1 MRILILGAGP
11 AGISIAE
18 HLRALQSRKGR
29 QPDITM
35 VSAEPF
41 PPYSPPAMADHFLTG
56 REAAMYW
63 KGTDVCERLDIDYR
77 AGTSVRQVEPEANR
91 VVLAD
96 GTAIA
101 FDELVIATGSRLY
114 APIDGCDL
122 HGVYNFKSLTAATEL
137 IGHVRRGEVERAVIV
152 GAGFIGVE
160 VALLLADLG
169 LEVIVIEQQDRV
181 MPGML
186 DGETAEFV
194 GRALAERGVQVRT
207 GTQAAAFAGNG
218 RAEALVLEPGEVVKG
233 DAYVA
238 ATGVKPNLEYLAG
251 TGLETG
257 WGLRVD
263 DALCTNIANIRAAGD
278 VAETRDRMT
287 GERFVHAI
295 FPNAVAQAR
304 IVAERL
310 LGYDTR
316 YEGAESMN
324 SLRHLGLPVIAVGSQ
339 TGETILKTRTGASLR
354 KIALTAGRI
363 VGFRLAGDIRGAGVY
378 RSLMLRRVDVSRY
391 RDQLLEPGFG
401 PGRLAGS
408 IFGQAA

>member
-11 AGISIAE
+11 AGISVAE
-18 HLRALQSRKGR
+18 HLRALQPDAD
-29 QPDITM
+29 QQADITM
-35 VSAEPF
+35 ISAEPF
-41 PPYSPPAMADHFLTG
+41 PPYSPPAMAEHFLHG
-56 REAAMYW
+56 RGAALYW
-63 KGTDVCERLDIDYR
+63 KGTDICQRLQVDYR
-77 AGTSVRQVEPEANR
+77 PGTAVRAVDPAAKQVM
-91 VVLAD
+91 LAD
-96 GTAIA
+96 DSALA

-114 APIDGCDL
+114 APIDGYDL
-122 HGVYNFKSLTAATEL
+122 PGVYNFKSLTAAQDL
-137 IGHVRRGEVERAVIV
+137 IAHARDGEVRSAVIV

-169 LEVIVIEQQDRV
+169 LDVTMIEQQDRV

-186 DGETAEFV
+186 DAETAEIV
-194 GRALAERGVQVRT
+194 GHELARRGVRVRI

-218 RAEALVLEPGEVVKG
+218 RADALVLEPGEVIKG

-238 ATGVKPNLEYLAG
+238 ATGVKPNLGFLAG
-251 TGLETG
+251 AGLDTG

-263 DALCTNIANIRAAGD
+263 DGLCTNIPYIRAAGD
-278 VAETRDRMT
+278 AVETRDRMT

-310 LGYDTR
+310 LGYATR

-324 SLRHLGLPVIAVGSQ
+324 SLRHLGIPVIAVGSQ
-339 TGETILKTRTGASLR
+339 TGETELKIRTDTQLR
-354 KIALTAGRI
+354 KINLTEGRI

-391 RDQLLEPGFG
+391 GDELLEPGFG
-401 PGRLAGS
+401 PTRLAGAVFS
-408 IFGQAA
+408 QAA

>member
-11 AGISIAE
+11 AGISVAE
-18 HLRALQSRKGR
+18 HLRALQPDAD
-29 QPDITM
+29 QQADITM
-35 VSAEPF
+35 ISAEPF
-41 PPYSPPAMADHFLTG
+41 PPYSPPAMADHFLHG
-56 REAAMYW
+56 RGAALYW
-63 KGTDVCERLDIDYR
+63 KGTDICERLQVDYR
-77 AGTSVRQVEPEANR
+77 AGTAVREVDPTAKR
-91 VVLAD
+91 VMLAD
-96 GTAIA
+96 DMALA

-114 APIDGCDL
+114 APIDGYDL
-122 HGVYNFKSLTAATEL
+122 PGVYNFKSLTAAQEL
-137 IGHVRRGEVERAVIV
+137 IAHARDGEVKSAVVV

-169 LEVIVIEQQDRV
+169 LDVTMVEQQDRV

-186 DGETAEFV
+186 DAETAEIV
-194 GRALAERGVQVRT
+194 GHALAERGVRVRI
-207 GTQAAAFAGNG
+207 GAQAAAFAGNG
-218 RAEALVLEPGEVVKG
+218 RADALVLEPGEVIRG

-238 ATGVKPNLEYLAG
+238 ATGVKPNLEFLAG
-251 TGLETG
+251 AGLDTG

-263 DALCTNIANIRAAGD
+263 DGLCTNIPCIRAAGD
-278 VAETRDRMT
+278 AVETRDRMT

-324 SLRHLGLPVIAVGSQ
+324 SLRHLGIPVIAVGSQ
-339 TGETILKTRTGASLR
+339 TGETELKIRTGRNLR
-354 KIALTAGRI
+354 KINLTEGRI
-363 VGFRLAGDIRGAGVY
+363 VGFRLAGNIRGAGVY

-391 RDQLLEPGFG
+391 GDDLLEPGFG
-401 PGRLAGS
+401 PTRLAAVFS
-408 IFGQAA
+408 QAA

>member
-11 AGISIAE
+11 AGISVAE
-18 HLRALQSRKGR
+18 HLRALQPDAD
-29 QPDITM
+29 QQADITM
-35 VSAEPF
+35 ISAEPF
-41 PPYSPPAMADHFLTG
+41 PPYSPPAMAEHFLHG
-56 REAAMYW
+56 RGAALYW
-63 KGTDVCERLDIDYR
+63 KGTDICQRLQVDYR
-77 AGTSVRQVEPEANR
+77 PGTAVRAVDPAAKQVM
-91 VVLAD
+91 LAD
-96 GTAIA
+96 DSALA

-114 APIDGCDL
+114 APIDGYDL
-122 HGVYNFKSLTAATEL
+122 PGVYNFKSLTAAQDL
-137 IGHVRRGEVERAVIV
+137 IAHARDGEVRSAVIV

-169 LEVIVIEQQDRV
+169 LDVTMIEQQDRV

-186 DGETAEFV
+186 DAETAEIV
-194 GRALAERGVQVRT
+194 GHELARRGVRVRI

-218 RAEALVLEPGEVVKG
+218 RADALVLEPGEVIKG

-238 ATGVKPNLEYLAG
+238 ATGVKPNLGFLAG
-251 TGLETG
+251 AGLDTG

-263 DALCTNIANIRAAGD
+263 DGLCTNIPCIHAAGD
-278 VAETRDRMT
+278 AVETRDRMT

-310 LGYDTR
+310 LGYATR

-324 SLRHLGLPVIAVGSQ
+324 SLRHLGIPVIAVGSQ
-339 TGETILKTRTGASLR
+339 TGETELKIRTDTQLR
-354 KIALTAGRI
+354 KINLTEGRI

-391 RDQLLEPGFG
+391 GDELLEPGFG
-401 PGRLAGS
+401 PTRLAGAVFS
-408 IFGQAA
+408 QAA

>member
-11 AGISIAE
+11 AGISVAE
-18 HLRALQSRKGR
+18 HLRALQPDAD
-29 QPDITM
+29 QQADITM
-35 VSAEPF
+35 ISAEPF
-41 PPYSPPAMADHFLTG
+41 PPYSPPAMAEHFLHG
-56 REAAMYW
+56 RGAALYW
-63 KGTDVCERLDIDYR
+63 KGTDICQRLQVDYR
-77 AGTSVRQVEPEANR
+77 PGTAVRAVDPAAKQVM
-91 VVLAD
+91 LAD
-96 GTAIA
+96 DSALA

-114 APIDGCDL
+114 APIDGYDL
-122 HGVYNFKSLTAATEL
+122 PGVYNFKSLTAAQDL
-137 IGHVRRGEVERAVIV
+137 IAHARDGEVRSAVIV

-169 LEVIVIEQQDRV
+169 LDVTMIEQQDRV

-186 DGETAEFV
+186 DAETAEIV
-194 GRALAERGVQVRT
+194 GHELARRGVRVRI

-218 RAEALVLEPGEVVKG
+218 RADALVLEPGEVIKG

-238 ATGVKPNLEYLAG
+238 ATGVKPNLGFLAG
-251 TGLETG
+251 AGLDTG

-263 DALCTNIANIRAAGD
+263 DGLCTNIPYIRAAGD
-278 VAETRDRMT
+278 AVETRDRMT

-310 LGYDTR
+310 LGYATR

-324 SLRHLGLPVIAVGSQ
+324 SLRHLGIPVIAVGSQ
-339 TGETILKTRTGASLR
+339 TGETELKIRTDTQMR
-354 KIALTAGRI
+354 KINLTEGRI

-391 RDQLLEPGFG
+391 GDELLEPGFG
-401 PGRLAGS
+401 PTRLAGAVFS
-408 IFGQAA
+408 QAA

>member
-11 AGISIAE
+11 AGISVAE
-18 HLRALQSRKGR
+18 HLRALQPGTDQR
-29 QPDITM
+29 PEITI

-41 PPYSPPAMADHFLTG
+41 PPYSPPAMADHFLNG
-56 REAAMYW
+56 RGAALYW
-63 KGTDVCERLDIDYR
+63 KGTDICERLHVDYR
-77 AGTSVRQVEPEANR
+77 AGIAVRQVDPAAKR

-96 GTAIA
+96 DSTLPY
-101 FDELVIATGSRLY
+101 DELVIATGSRLY
-114 APIDGCDL
+114 APIDGYDL
-122 HGVYNFKSLTAATEL
+122 PGVYNFKSLTAAQEL
-137 IGHVRRGEVERAVIV
+137 VAHARGGEVRRAVIV

-169 LEVIVIEQQDRV
+169 LDVLIIEQQDRV

-186 DGETAEFV
+186 DAETAEIV
-194 GRALAERGVQVRT
+194 GRALSERGVQVRT
-207 GTQAAAFAGNG
+207 RTQAAAFAGNG

-251 TGLETG
+251 AGLDTG

-263 DALCTNIANIRAAGD
+263 DALCTSAPNIRAAGD
-278 VAETRDRMT
+278 AVETRDRMT

-304 IVAERL
+304 VVAEQL

-324 SLRHLGLPVIAVGSQ
+324 SLRHLGIPVIAVGRQ
-339 TGETILKTRTGASLR
+339 TGETELKIRTDRQLR
-354 KIALTAGRI
+354 KINLTDGRI

-391 RDQLLEPGFG
+391 GDALLAPGFG
-401 PGRLAGS
+401 PTRLAGAVFS
-408 IFGQAA
+408 QAA

>member
-11 AGISIAE
+11 AGISVAE
-18 HLRALQSRKGR
+18 HLRALQPDAD
-29 QPDITM
+29 QQADITM
-35 VSAEPF
+35 ISAEPF
-41 PPYSPPAMADHFLTG
+41 PPYSPPAMADHFLHG
-56 REAAMYW
+56 RGAALYW
-63 KGTDVCERLDIDYR
+63 KGTDICERLQVDYR
-77 AGTSVRQVEPEANR
+77 AGTAVREVDPTAKR
-91 VVLAD
+91 VMLAD
-96 GTAIA
+96 DMALA

-114 APIDGCDL
+114 APIDGYDL
-122 HGVYNFKSLTAATEL
+122 PGVYNFKSLTAAQEL
-137 IGHVRRGEVERAVIV
+137 IAHARDGEVKSAVVV

-169 LEVIVIEQQDRV
+169 LDVTMVEQQDRV

-186 DGETAEFV
+186 DAETAEIV
-194 GRALAERGVQVRT
+194 GHALAERGVHVRI
-207 GTQAAAFAGNG
+207 GAQAAAFAGNG
-218 RAEALVLEPGEVVKG
+218 RADALVLEPGEVIRG

-238 ATGVKPNLEYLAG
+238 ATGVKPNLEFLAG
-251 TGLETG
+251 AGLDTG

-263 DALCTNIANIRAAGD
+263 DGLCTNIPCIRAAGD
-278 VAETRDRMT
+278 AVETRDRMT

-324 SLRHLGLPVIAVGSQ
+324 SLRHLGIPVIAVGSQ
-339 TGETILKTRTGASLR
+339 TGETELKIRTGRNLR
-354 KIALTAGRI
+354 KINLTEGRI
-363 VGFRLAGDIRGAGVY
+363 VGFRLAGNIRGAGVY

-391 RDQLLEPGFG
+391 GDDLLEPGFG
-401 PGRLAGS
+401 PTRLAAVFS
-408 IFGQAA
+408 QAA

>member
-11 AGISIAE
+11 AGISVAE
-18 HLRALQSRKGR
+18 HLRALQPATDHR
-29 QPDITM
+29 PEITM
-35 VSAEPF
+35 ISAESF
-41 PPYSPPAMADHFLTG
+41 PPYSPPAMADHFLNG
-56 REAAMYW
+56 RGAALYW
-63 KGTDVCERLDIDYR
+63 KGTDICERLHVDYR
-77 AGTSVRQVEPEANR
+77 AGTAVRQVDPTAKR

-96 GTAIA
+96 DSALA
-101 FDELVIATGSRLY
+101 YDELVIATGSRLY
-114 APIDGCDL
+114 APVDDYDL
-122 HGVYNFKSLTAATEL
+122 PGVYNFKSLTAAQEL
-137 IGHVRRGEVERAVIV
+137 VAHARGGEVRSAVIV

-169 LEVIVIEQQDRV
+169 LDVLMIEQQDRV

-186 DGETAEFV
+186 DAETAEIV
-194 GRALAERGVQVRT
+194 GRALAERGVRVRVR
-207 GTQAAAFAGNG
+207 TQAAAFAGNG

-238 ATGVKPNLEYLAG
+238 ATGVKPNLDFLAG
-251 TGLETG
+251 AGLETG

-263 DALCTNIANIRAAGD
+263 DTLCTSAPNIRAAGD
-278 VAETRDRMT
+278 AVETCDRMT

-304 IVAERL
+304 VVAEQL

-324 SLRHLGLPVIAVGSQ
+324 SLRHLGIPVIAVGRQ
-339 TGETILKTRTGASLR
+339 TGETELKIRTDTQLR
-354 KIALTAGRI
+354 KINLTDGRI

-391 RDQLLEPGFG
+391 GDELLEPGFG
-401 PGRLAGS
+401 PTRLAGAVFS
-408 IFGQAA
+408 QAA

>member
-1 MRILILGAGP
+1 MRVLIIGAGP
-11 AGISIAE
+11 AGISVAE
-18 HLRALQSRKGR
+18 HLRALQPDAD
-29 QPDITM
+29 QQADITM
-35 VSAEPF
+35 ISAEPF
-41 PPYSPPAMADHFLTG
+41 PPYSPPAMAEHFLHG
-56 REAAMYW
+56 RGAALYW
-63 KGTDVCERLDIDYR
+63 KGTDICDRLQVDYR
-77 AGTSVRQVEPEANR
+77 AGTEVRAVDPAAKQ

-96 GTAIA
+96 DSALA

-114 APIDGCDL
+114 APIDGYDL
-122 HGVYNFKSLTAATEL
+122 PGVYNFKSLTAAQEL
-137 IGHVRRGEVERAVIV
+137 IAHARDGEVKSAVVV

-169 LEVIVIEQQDRV
+169 LDVTMVEQQDRV

-186 DGETAEFV
+186 DAETAEIV
-194 GRALAERGVQVRT
+194 RHALAKRGVRVRT

-218 RAEALVLEPGEVVKG
+218 RADALVLEPGEVIRG

-238 ATGVKPNLEYLAG
+238 ATGVKPNLEFLVGAG
-251 TGLETG
+251 LDTG

-263 DALCTNIANIRAAGD
+263 DGLCTNIPCIRAAGD
-278 VAETRDRMT
+278 AVETRDRMT

-304 IVAERL
+304 VVAEQL

-324 SLRHLGLPVIAVGSQ
+324 SLRHLGIPVIAVGSQ
-339 TGETILKTRTGASLR
+339 TGETELKIRTGRQLR
-354 KIALTAGRI
+354 KINLTEGRI

-391 RDQLLEPGFG
+391 GDELLEPGFG
-401 PGRLAGS
+401 PARLATTVFS
-408 IFGQAA
+408 QAA

>member
-11 AGISIAE
+11 AGISVAE
-18 HLRALQSRKGR
+18 HLRALQPDAD
-29 QPDITM
+29 QQADITM
-35 VSAEPF
+35 ISAEPF
-41 PPYSPPAMADHFLTG
+41 PPYSPPAMADHFLHG
-56 REAAMYW
+56 RGAALYW
-63 KGTDVCERLDIDYR
+63 KGTDICERLQVDYR
-77 AGTSVRQVEPEANR
+77 AGTAVREVDPTAKR
-91 VVLAD
+91 VMLAD
-96 GTAIA
+96 DMALA

-114 APIDGCDL
+114 APIDGYDL
-122 HGVYNFKSLTAATEL
+122 PGVYNFKSLTAAQEL
-137 IGHVRRGEVERAVIV
+137 IAHARDGEVKSAVVV

-169 LEVIVIEQQDRV
+169 LDVTMVEQQDRV

-186 DGETAEFV
+186 DAETAEIV
-194 GRALAERGVQVRT
+194 GHALAERGVRVRI
-207 GTQAAAFAGNG
+207 GAQAAAFAGNG
-218 RAEALVLEPGEVVKG
+218 RADALVLEPGEVVKG

-238 ATGVKPNLEYLAG
+238 ATGVKPNLEFLAG
-251 TGLETG
+251 AGLDTG

-263 DALCTNIANIRAAGD
+263 DGLCTNIPCIRAAGD
-278 VAETRDRMT
+278 AVETRDRMT

-324 SLRHLGLPVIAVGSQ
+324 SLRHLGIPVIAVGSQ
-339 TGETILKTRTGASLR
+339 TGETELKIRTGRNLR
-354 KIALTAGRI
+354 KINLTEGRI
-363 VGFRLAGDIRGAGVY
+363 VGFRLAGNIRGAGVY

-391 RDQLLEPGFG
+391 GDDLLEPGFG
-401 PGRLAGS
+401 PTRLAAVFS
-408 IFGQAA
+408 QAA

>member
-11 AGISIAE
+11 AGISVAE
-18 HLRALQSRKGR
+18 HLRTLQPDAD
-29 QPDITM
+29 QQADITM
-35 VSAEPF
+35 ISAEPF
-41 PPYSPPAMADHFLTG
+41 PPYSPPAMAEHFLHG
-56 REAAMYW
+56 RGAALYW
-63 KGTDVCERLDIDYR
+63 KGTDICERLQVDYR
-77 AGTSVRQVEPEANR
+77 AGTEVRAVDPAAKR
-91 VVLAD
+91 VTLAD
-96 GTAIA
+96 DTSLA

-114 APIDGCDL
+114 APIDGYDL
-122 HGVYNFKSLTAATEL
+122 PGVYNFKSLTAAQEL
-137 IGHVRRGEVERAVIV
+137 IAHARDGEVKSAVVV

-169 LEVIVIEQQDRV
+169 LDVTMVEQQDRV

-186 DGETAEFV
+186 DAETAEIV
-194 GRALAERGVQVRT
+194 GQALAERGVRVRT

-218 RAEALVLEPGEVVKG
+218 RADALVLEPGEVIRG

-238 ATGVKPNLEYLAG
+238 ATGVRPNLEFLTGAG
-251 TGLETG
+251 LDTG

-263 DALCTNIANIRAAGD
+263 DRLCTNIPCIRAAGD
-278 VAETRDRMT
+278 AVETRDRMT

-304 IVAERL
+304 VVAEQL

-324 SLRHLGLPVIAVGSQ
+324 SLRHLGIPVIAVGSQ
-339 TGETILKTRTGASLR
+339 AGETELKIRTGRHLR
-354 KIALTAGRI
+354 KINLTEGRI

-391 RDQLLEPGFG
+391 GDALLEPGFG
-401 PGRLAGS
+401 SARLAGAVFS
-408 IFGQAA
+408 RAA